1 MINQSIAKN
10 IRLFLVKQKLF
21 FNRGYG
27 LIGCLGIGYLVA
39 AKLQEQL
46 IAYYQFRMSL
56 FVMFPIGV
64 LGVWL
69 VGWLEY
75 KLGFW
80 QTESEFAWS
89 INPAY
94 KKLSDGIKKTEQS
107 N

>member
-1 MINQSIAKN
+1 MITKPILKDL
-10 IRLFLVKQKLF
+10 RLFLVRQKVF

-46 IAYYQFRMSL
+46 IAYYHFRLSL

-64 LGVWL
+64 LCVWI

-80 QTESEFAWS
+80 QTEAEFGWS

-94 KKLSDGIKKTEQS
+94 KKLADNIKKPEQ
-107 N
+107 ND

>member
-1 MINQSIAKN
+1 MIKLSTLKKV
-10 IRLFLVKQKLF
+10 RLILVKQKVF

-46 IAYYQFRMSL
+46 IAYYQFRVSL
-56 FVMFPIGV
+56 FIMFPIGV
-64 LGVWL
+64 LCLWI

-80 QTESEFAWS
+80 QTEAEFGWS

-94 KKLSDGIKKTEQS
+94 KKLTKNIKSSEKKM
-107 N
+107 

>member
-1 MINQSIAKN
+1 
-10 IRLFLVKQKLF
+10 
-21 FNRGYG
+21 
-27 LIGCLGIGYLVA
+27 
-39 AKLQEQL
+39 
-46 IAYYQFRMSL
+46 MSL

-80 QTESEFAWS
+80 QTESEFFWS

-94 KKLSDGIKKTEQS
+94 KKLSDGIKKTEQDK
-107 N
+107 